1 MGCASSQEAK
11 AAGASGAKGASEPPP
26 LEETVSKKELLMNA
40 NARMSHASFGNAQKL
55 FQQYRHRQSTLGGSE
70 RLTSPGVRG
79 SNTELSRTAR
89 MDKRDLRR
97 LLHDVDPELFEFVWG
112 LFDPD
117 KTNAVCADEFVAA
130 MALLSKSAS
139 SDASLDDQIKACFAM
154 FDTRDD
160 GRLSYVPRALLR
172 SSSLTTPPPK
182 PRCVPCAA
190 AAFVRCAWIPFCA
203 VAPR

>member
-1 MGCASSQEAK
+1 MPMPAC
-11 AAGASGAKGASEPPP
+11 PTP
-26 LEETVSKKELLMNA
+26 
-40 NARMSHASFGNAQKL
+40 RFNAQKL

-97 LLHDVDPELFEFVWG
+97 LLHDADPELFEFVWG
-112 LFDPD
+112 LLIQ
-117 KTNAVCADEFVAA
+117 TRQTRCAR
-130 MALLSKSAS
+130 MSSSQRWRPSKSAS
-139 SDASLDDQIKACFAM
+139 SDNLDDQIKACFAM

-160 GRLSYVPRALLR
+160 GRPTCRAHYCAPRPHDLSPKAPPRALR
-172 SSSLTTPPPK
+172 
-182 PRCVPCAA
+182 RRR
-190 AAFVRCAWIPFCA
+190 FRCAWIPFCA